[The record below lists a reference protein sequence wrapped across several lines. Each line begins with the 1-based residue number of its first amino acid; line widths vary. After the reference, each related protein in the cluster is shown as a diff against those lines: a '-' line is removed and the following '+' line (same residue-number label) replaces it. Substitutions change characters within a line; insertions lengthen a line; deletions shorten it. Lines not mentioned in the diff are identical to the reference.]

1 MPQER
6 SKKDQRNGGYTK
18 EFQQY
23 FFKALIL
30 SIFGFE
36 NVLEILY
43 NLEKRKYTL
52 RVTEVTILLNNCL
65 QNAS

>member
-43 NLEKRKYTL
+43 NLEKK
-52 RVTEVTILLNNCL
+52 EVHSKSNW
-65 QNAS
+65 SDDSVE